1 MRAIPR
7 ATNSAP
13 TSRADA
19 AGSYAV
25 RRFACSDADVSGP
38 TLSDA
43 RALLNRVFGHADFRG
58 LQADVIG
65 EVLEGRDVMAV
76 LPTGGGKSFC
86 YQIPAMLRPGVGLVV
101 SPLIALMQDQVAALR
116 AAGVAAARL
125 DSTLDR
131 DARRKQLAAAREGR
145 LDLLYVSPEGLFAQG
160 FLDVLEHC
168 PIALIAIDEAHCVSQ
183 WGHDFRPDYRALG
196 QLADRFPGVPRMA
209 VTATADLKT
218 QADIR
223 TQLRLEHARSFV
235 ASFDRPNLA
244 LAAERKGARPQDRIV
259 DLVRARRGKSGI
271 VYAATRDHV
280 EKIAAN
286 LQALNIPALAYHAG
300 LDASL
305 RAERQHRFQ
314 EEDDVVMAA
323 TIAFGMGVDKPD
335 VRYVIHADSPKSIE
349 AYWQEVGR
357 AGRDGETA
365 EGFCIYSAA
374 DLRRAVMFANQSNAA
389 EQVKAVQIRKARQL
403 FAFLDGLTCRRA
415 GVRRYFGEENVEPCG
430 VCDICT
436 SPPVSIDATE
446 LAAKA
451 ISAVMR
457 MDQRF
462 GRGRVVNHLL
472 GKSGDELDQRYASR
486 STFGI
491 GADQPE
497 ALWRNVIEHLLFE
510 GVLSE
515 GEDERPTLSI
525 GDEEAV
531 RAIFRK
537 ERAVRIREA
546 AKSARRSKE
555 DRRAARAAKDAVREG
570 FEGAD
575 AKLFE
580 ALKSWRRET
589 AHANGVPPYVIFHD
603 ATLAAMVRTKP
614 ADLAALGRVSGIG
627 EAKLK
632 KYGAEVLAVLIAGC

>member
-1 MRAIPR
+1 M
-7 ATNSAP
+7 
-13 TSRADA
+13 ADLTA
-19 AGSYAV
+19 A
-25 RRFACSDADVSGP
+25 RE
-38 TLSDA
+38 TLQ
-43 RALLNRVFGHADFRG
+43 RVFGHDDFRG
-58 LQADVIG
+58 LQSDVIG
-65 EVLEGRDVMAV
+65 EVLDGRDVVAV

-101 SPLIALMQDQVAALR
+101 SPLIALMQDQVASLR
-116 AAGVAAARL
+116 AAGVTAARL
-125 DSTLDR
+125 DSTIASADR
-131 DARRKQLAAAREGR
+131 REWLAAARDGN
-145 LDLLYVSPEGLFAQG
+145 LDLLYVSPEGMFAQG
-160 FLDVLEHC
+160 FLDFLDDC

-196 QLADRFPGVPRMA
+196 QLAGRFPNAPRMA

-223 TQLRLEHARSFV
+223 TQLRLEHAKSFI
-235 ASFDRPNLA
+235 ASFDRPNLV
-244 LAAERKGARPQDRIV
+244 LSAERKGTRPQERIF
-259 DLVRARRGKSGI
+259 DLVRTRRGKSGI

-280 EKIAAN
+280 DKIAAN
-286 LQALNIPALAYHAG
+286 LVEANIPALAYHAG
-300 LDASL
+300 LDAGV
-305 RAERQHRFQ
+305 RAQRQHRFQ
-314 EEDDVVMAA
+314 EEDDVVMVA

-357 AGRDGETA
+357 GGRDGETA
-365 EGFCIYSAA
+365 EGFCIYSAS
-374 DLRRAVMFANQSNAA
+374 DLRRAIMFANQGGASD
-389 EQVKAVQIRKARQL
+389 QVKAVQIKKARQL

-430 VCDICT
+430 ACDICT
-436 SPPVSIDATE
+436 DPPVSIDATE

-462 GRGRVVNHLL
+462 GRGRVVGHLL
-472 GKSGDELDQRYASR
+472 GRANDGIDEQYRTR
-486 STFGI
+486 TTFGI

-515 GEDERPTLSI
+515 GDDERPTLSI

-537 ERAVRIREA
+537 AHVVRMREA
-546 AKSARRSKE
+546 AKPARRSKE
-555 DRRAARAAKDAVREG
+555 DRRASRDAKGAARAG
-570 FEGAD
+570 LQGAD

-580 ALKSWRRET
+580 ALKAWRRET
-589 AHANGVPPYVIFHD
+589 ANASGVPPYVIFHD
-603 ATLAAMVRTKP
+603 ATLAAMVTAKP
-614 ADLAALGRVSGIG
+614 SDLPALGRVSGIG
-627 EAKLK
+627 DAKLK
-632 KYGAEVLAVLIAGC
+632 KYGAEVLAVIIAGC

>member
-1 MRAIPR
+1 MNFAM
-7 ATNSAP
+7 
-13 TSRADA
+13 SRDLTA
-19 AGSYAV
+19 A
-25 RRFACSDADVSGP
+25 RE
-38 TLSDA
+38 TLQ
-43 RALLNRVFGHADFRG
+43 RVFGHDDFRG
-58 LQADVIG
+58 LQAGVIS
-65 EVLEGRDVMAV
+65 EVLDGRDVIAV

-86 YQIPAMLRPGVGLVV
+86 YQIPAILRPGVGLVI

-116 AAGVAAARL
+116 SAGVAAARL
-125 DSTLDR
+125 DSTIQSE
-131 DARRKQLAAAREGR
+131 ARRQTLNAAHEGK
-145 LDLLYVSPEGLFAQG
+145 LDLLYVSPEGLFAHG
-160 FLDVLEHC
+160 FLDFLETC

-196 QLADRFPGVPRMA
+196 QLADRFAGVPRMA

-223 TQLRLEHARSFV
+223 TQLRLENARAFID
-235 ASFDRPNLA
+235 SFDRPNLI
-244 LAAERKGARPQDRIV
+244 LSAERKGAKNQDRIF

-271 VYAATRDHV
+271 IYAATRDNV
-280 EKIAAN
+280 EKTAAN

-305 RAERQHRFQ
+305 RADRQHRFQ
-314 EEDDVVMAA
+314 EEDDVVMVA
-323 TIAFGMGVDKPD
+323 TIAFGMGVDKPN

-357 AGRDGETA
+357 GGRDGETA
-365 EGFCIYSAA
+365 EGFCIYSAS
-374 DLRRAVMFANQSNAA
+374 DLRRAIMFANQSNAG
-389 EQVKAVQIRKARQL
+389 EQVKAVQIKKARQL
-403 FAFLDGLTCRRA
+403 FAYLDGLTCRRA
-415 GVRRYFGEENVEPCG
+415 GVRRYFGEENAEPCG

-436 SPPVSIDATE
+436 DPPVSIDATE

-457 MDQRF
+457 LDQRV

-472 GKSGDELDQRYASR
+472 GRTGDGLDEQYSSR

-491 GADQPE
+491 GADQGEPI
-497 ALWRNVIEHLLFE
+497 WRNVIEHLLFE

-515 GEDERPTLSI
+515 GDDQRPTLSI
-525 GDEEAV
+525 GDEDAV

-537 ERAVRIREA
+537 ERSVRIREA
-546 AKSARRSKE
+546 AKPTRRSKE
-555 DRRAARAAKDAVREG
+555 ERRGARDAKGAVKAG
-570 FEGAD
+570 FDGAD

-580 ALKSWRRET
+580 ALKVWRRET
-589 AHANGVPPYVIFHD
+589 AHAGGVPPYVIFHD
-603 ATLAAMVRTKP
+603 ATLAEMVRAKP
-614 ADLAALGRVSGIG
+614 ANLIALGRISGIG

-632 KYGAEVLAVLIAGC
+632 KYGTEVLAVLIAGL

>member
-1 MRAIPR
+1 
-7 ATNSAP
+7 
-13 TSRADA
+13 
-19 AGSYAV
+19 
-25 RRFACSDADVSGP
+25 
-38 TLSDA
+38 
-43 RALLNRVFGHADFRG
+43 
-58 LQADVIG
+58 
-65 EVLEGRDVMAV
+65 VLAGRDVMAV

-86 YQIPAMLRPGVGLVV
+86 YQIPAILRLGVGLVV

-116 AAGVAAARL
+116 TAGVAAARL
-125 DSTLDR
+125 DSTIDSQ
-131 DARRKQLAAAREGR
+131 ARRETLNAAHEGK
-145 LDLLYVSPEGLFAQG
+145 LDLLYVSPEGLFAPN
-160 FLDVLEHC
+160 FLDFLSTC

-196 QLADRFPGVPRMA
+196 RVAEIFPGVPRMA

-223 TQLRLEHARSFV
+223 TQLRLEDARAFID
-235 ASFDRPNLA
+235 SFDRPNLV
-244 LAAERKGARPQDRIV
+244 LSAERKSTKPQDRIY

-271 VYAATRDHV
+271 IYAATRDHV
-280 EKIAAN
+280 DKIAAN
-286 LQALNIPALAYHAG
+286 LADLKIPALAYHAG
-300 LDASL
+300 LDAGL
-305 RAERQHRFQ
+305 RADRQHKFQ
-314 EEDDVVMAA
+314 EEDDVVMVA

-357 AGRDGETA
+357 AGRDGETS
-365 EGFCIYSAA
+365 EGFCIYSAN
-374 DLRRAVMFANQSNAA
+374 DLRRAIMFANQGAA
-389 EQVKAVQIRKARQL
+389 SEQVRAVQIKKARQL

-415 GVRRYFGEENVEPCG
+415 GVRRYFGEENAEPCG

-436 SPPVSIDATE
+436 DPPVSIDATE

-457 MDQRF
+457 MKQRF

-472 GKSGDELDQRYASR
+472 GKATDSLDEQYSTQT
-486 STFGI
+486 TFGI
-491 GADQPE
+491 GADQHE
-497 ALWRNVIEHLLFE
+497 SMWRNVIEHLLFE

-515 GEDERPTLSI
+515 GEDERPTLSV
-525 GDEEAV
+525 GDDEAV

-537 ERAVRIREA
+537 DRLIRMREA
-546 AKSARRSKE
+546 SKPTRRSKE
-555 DRRAARAAKDAVREG
+555 DRRGSRDAKDAVKAG
-570 FEGAD
+570 FKGDD

-589 AHANGVPPYVIFHD
+589 AHAGGVPPYVIFHD
-603 ATLAAMVRTKP
+603 ATLAEMVRAKP
-614 ADLAALGRVSGIG
+614 SDLTALGRVSGIG

-632 KYGAEVLAVLIAGC
+632 KYGAEVLAILLAGC

>member
-1 MRAIPR
+1 VTHPDL
-7 ATNSAP
+7 T
-13 TSRADA
+13 A
-19 AGSYAV
+19 A
-25 RRFACSDADVSGP
+25 RDILR
-38 TLSDA
+38 
-43 RALLNRVFGHADFRG
+43 RVFGHDDFRG
-58 LQADVIG
+58 LQADVIA

-76 LPTGGGKSFC
+76 LPTGGGKSFT

-131 DARRKQLAAAREGR
+131 EARHNWLSAAREGQ
-145 LDLLYVSPEGLFAQG
+145 LDLLYVSPEGLMAG
-160 FLDVLEHC
+160 GMLDFLQQC

-196 QLADRFPGVPRMA
+196 ALADRFPNTPRMA

-223 TQLRLEHARSFV
+223 TQLRLEHAKSFI
-235 ASFDRPNLA
+235 ASFDRPNLV
-244 LAAERKGARPQDRIV
+244 LAAERKPAKTQDRIL

-271 VYAATRDHV
+271 VYAATRDNV
-280 EKIAAN
+280 EKTAEN
-286 LQALNIPALAYHAG
+286 LQRANIPALAYHAG

-314 EEDDVVMAA
+314 EEDDVVMVA

-357 AGRDGETA
+357 GGRDGETA

-374 DLRRAVMFANQSNAA
+374 DLRRAIMFANQSNAG
-389 EQVKAVQIRKARQL
+389 EQVRAVQIKKARQL
-403 FAFLDGLTCRRA
+403 FAYLDGLTCRRA
-415 GVRRYFGEENVEPCG
+415 GVRRYFGEENAEPCG

-436 SPPVSIDATE
+436 DPPVSIDATE
-446 LAAKA
+446 MAAKA

-472 GKSGDELDQRYASR
+472 GKAADQLDEQYSSR
-486 STFGI
+486 TTFGI
-491 GADQPE
+491 GADQHE
-497 ALWRNVIEHLLFE
+497 SVWRNVIEHLLFE

-515 GEDERPTLSI
+515 GDGERPTLSV
-525 GDEEAV
+525 GDDEAV

-537 ERAVRIREA
+537 ERVIRMREA
-546 AKSARRSKE
+546 AKSTRRSKE
-555 DRRAARAAKDAVREG
+555 ERRASRDAKSAAKRDFQGE
-570 FEGAD
+570 E

-580 ALKSWRRET
+580 ALRAWRRET

-603 ATLAAMVRTKP
+603 ATLAAIVRAKP
-614 ADLAALGRVSGIG
+614 ADMPALARVPGIG

-632 KYGAEVLAVLIAGC
+632 RHGAELLAVVIAGC

>member
-1 MRAIPR
+1 V
-7 ATNSAP
+7 SADSLP
-13 TSRADA
+13 LARE
-19 AGSYAV
+19 
-25 RRFACSDADVSGP
+25 
-38 TLSDA
+38 TLQ
-43 RALLNRVFGHADFRG
+43 RVFGHSDFRG
-58 LQADVIG
+58 LQADVIS
-65 EVLEGRDVMAV
+65 EVLAGRDVVAV

-125 DSTLDR
+125 DSTIQS
-131 DARRKQLAAAREGR
+131 DARRDWLNAAREGQ

-160 FLDVLEHC
+160 FLDFLEQC

-196 QLADRFPGVPRMA
+196 QLAGRFPGVPRMA

-223 TQLRLEHARSFV
+223 AQLKLEDARLFV
-235 ASFDRPNLA
+235 DSFDRPNLV
-244 LAAERKGARPQDRIV
+244 LAAERKPSKPQDRIF
-259 DLVRARRGKSGI
+259 DIVRERRGKSGI
-271 VYAATRDHV
+271 IYAATRDNV
-280 EKIAAN
+280 EKTAAN
-286 LQALNIPALAYHAG
+286 LQALKVPALAYHAG
-300 LDASL
+300 LDASI

-314 EEDDVVMAA
+314 EDDDVVMVA

-357 AGRDGETA
+357 GGRDGETA
-365 EGFCIYSAA
+365 EGFCIYSAS
-374 DLRRAVMFANQSNAA
+374 DLRRAMMFANQSNAP
-389 EQVKAVQIRKARQL
+389 EQVKAVQIKKARQL

-415 GVRRYFGEENVEPCG
+415 GVRRYFGEENVEACG

-436 SPPVSIDATE
+436 DPPASIDATE

-462 GRGRVVNHLL
+462 GRVRVVNHLL
-472 GKSGDELDQRYASR
+472 GKANDGLDEQYASR

-491 GADQPE
+491 GADQHE
-497 ALWRNVIEHLLFE
+497 SLWRNVIEHLLFE

-525 GDEEAV
+525 GDDEIV

-537 ERAVRIREA
+537 EHTVRVREA
-546 AKSARRSKE
+546 AKPTRRSKE
-555 DRRAARAAKDAVREG
+555 ERRASRGAKGAAKAG

-575 AKLFE
+575 ATLFE
-580 ALKSWRRET
+580 ALKGWRRET
-589 AHANGVPPYVIFHD
+589 ANASGVPPYVIFHD
-603 ATLAAMVRTKP
+603 ATLAAMVRDKP
-614 ADLAALGRVSGIG
+614 GDLSALGRVSGIG

-632 KYGAEVLAVLIAGC
+632 KYGTEVLAVLLAGC

>member
-1 MRAIPR
+1 V
-7 ATNSAP
+7 T
-13 TSRADA
+13 DLA
-19 AGSYAV
+19 AA
-25 RRFACSDADVSGP
+25 RE
-38 TLSDA
+38 TLQ
-43 RALLNRVFGHADFRG
+43 RVFGHDDFRG
-58 LQADVIG
+58 LQADVIA
-65 EVLEGRDVMAV
+65 EVLDGRDVIAV

-131 DARRKQLAAAREGR
+131 DARRQWLDAVREGQ

-160 FLDVLEHC
+160 FLDFLEQC
-168 PIALIAIDEAHCVSQ
+168 PIALVAIDEAHCVSQ

-196 QLADRFPGVPRMA
+196 ALADRFRGVPRMA

-223 TQLRLEHARSFV
+223 TQLRLEHAKSFID
-235 ASFDRPNLA
+235 SFDRPNLV
-244 LAAERKGARPQDRIV
+244 LAAERKSTKPQDRLF

-271 VYAATRDHV
+271 IYAATRDHV

-286 LQALNIPALAYHAG
+286 LQEQKVPALAYHAG
-300 LDASL
+300 LDSSV

-314 EEDDVVMAA
+314 EEDDVVMVA

-357 AGRDGETA
+357 GGRDGETA

-374 DLRRAVMFANQSNAA
+374 DLRRATMFANQSNAA
-389 EQVKAVQIRKARQL
+389 DQVKAVQIRKARQL

-415 GVRRYFGEENVEPCG
+415 GVRRYFGEENAEPCG

-436 SPPVSIDATE
+436 DPPTSIDATE

-462 GRGRVVNHLL
+462 GRVRVVNHLI
-472 GKSGDELDQRYASR
+472 GKANDGLDEQYSSR

-491 GADQPE
+491 GADQHE
-497 ALWRNVIEHLLFE
+497 SLWRNVIEHLLFE
-510 GVLSE
+510 GVLEESD
-515 GEDERPTLSI
+515 DERPTLSI
-525 GDEEAV
+525 GDDDAV

-537 ERAVRIREA
+537 ERVIRVREQT
-546 AKSARRSKE
+546 KPARRSRE
-555 DRRAARAAKDAVREG
+555 ERRASRDAKNAAKQA
-570 FEGAD
+570 FEGED
-575 AKLFE
+575 ARLFE
-580 ALKSWRRET
+580 ALRGWRRDAAQT
-589 AHANGVPPYVIFHD
+589 QGVPPYVILHD
-603 ATLAAMVRTKP
+603 ATIAAIVRARP
-614 ADLAALGRVSGIG
+614 ASLDALSRIPGIG

-632 KYGAEVLAVLIAGC
+632 RHGAELLTVVLAGC

>member
-1 MRAIPR
+1 M
-7 ATNSAP
+7 SQ
-13 TSRADA
+13 
-19 AGSYAV
+19 
-25 RRFACSDADVSGP
+25 P

-43 RALLNRVFGHADFRG
+43 RALLQRVFGHADFRG
-58 LQADVIG
+58 LQAEVIS
-65 EVLEGRDVMAV
+65 EVLAGRDAVAV

-86 YQIPAMLRPGVGLVV
+86 YQIPAMLREGVGLVI
-101 SPLIALMQDQVAALR
+101 SPLIALMQDQVAALQ

-125 DSTLDR
+125 DYTQDR
-131 DARRKQLAAAREGR
+131 GARREWLNAAREGK

-160 FLDVLEHC
+160 FLDFLEQC
-168 PIALIAIDEAHCVSQ
+168 PLALVAIDEAHCVSQ

-196 QLADRFPGVPRMA
+196 QLADRFPNAPRMA

-223 TQLRLEHARSFV
+223 AQLRLEHAKCFI
-235 ASFDRPNLA
+235 ASFDRPNLV
-244 LAAERKGARPQDRIV
+244 LSAERKGPRPQERLLA
-259 DLVRARRGKSGI
+259 LVRARRGKSGI
-271 VYAATRDHV
+271 IYAATRDHV
-280 EKIAAN
+280 EKIAGA
-286 LQALNIPALAYHAG
+286 LQEANIPALAYHAG
-300 LDASL
+300 LDAPL

-323 TIAFGMGVDKPD
+323 TIAFGMGVDKPN
-335 VRYVIHADSPKSIE
+335 VRYVIHADAPKSIE

-357 AGRDGETA
+357 GGRDGETA
-365 EGFCIYSAA
+365 EGFCVYSAN
-374 DLRRAVMFANQSNAA
+374 DLRRAIMFANQSNAG
-389 EQVKAVQIRKARQL
+389 EIVKSVQIKKARQL
-403 FAFLDGLTCRRA
+403 YAYLDGLTCRRA
-415 GVRRYFGEENVEPCG
+415 GVRRYFGEENAEPCG

-436 SPPVSIDATE
+436 DPPTSIDATE

-457 MDQRF
+457 MDQRV
-462 GRGRVVNHLL
+462 GRGRVIGHLI
-472 GKSGDELDQRYASR
+472 GRTGDGMDERYASR

-497 ALWRNVIEHLLFE
+497 PVWRNVIEHLLFE

-515 GEDERPTLSI
+515 GDDERPTLSI

-537 ERAVRIREA
+537 ERTVRMREA
-546 AKSARRSKE
+546 AKHSSKQE
-555 DRRAARAAKDAVREG
+555 RRAAKGAAKSG
-570 FEGAD
+570 LTGAD

-580 ALKSWRRET
+580 ALRNWRRDT
-589 AHANGVPPYVIFHD
+589 ARAADVPPYVVFSD
-603 ATLAAMVRTKP
+603 ATLAAIAQSKP
-614 ADLAALGRVSGIG
+614 QDFVALGRVPGIG

-632 KYGAEVLAVLIAGC
+632 RYGADVLAITIAGV

>member
-1 MRAIPR
+1 M
-7 ATNSAP
+7 SLL
-13 TSRADA
+13 A
-19 AGSYAV
+19 A
-25 RRFACSDADVSGP
+25 RDI
-38 TLSDA
+38 LQ
-43 RALLNRVFGHADFRG
+43 RVFGHDDFRG
-58 LQADVIG
+58 LQADVIA
-65 EVLEGRDVMAV
+65 EVLAGRDVVAV

-131 DARRKQLAAAREGR
+131 DARRQHLDAAREGQ
-145 LDLLYVSPEGLFAQG
+145 LDLLYVSPEGLFAHG
-160 FLDVLEHC
+160 FLDFLEQC

-196 QLADRFPGVPRMA
+196 QLADRFANVPRMA

-218 QADIR
+218 QADIK
-223 TQLRLEHARSFV
+223 TQLRLENARAFV
-235 ASFDRPNLA
+235 DSFDRPNLV
-244 LAAERKGARPQDRIV
+244 LAAERKSTRPHDRIY
-259 DLVRARRGKSGI
+259 DLVRARRGESGI
-271 VYAATRDHV
+271 IYAATRDHV
-280 EKIAAN
+280 EKIAAH
-286 LQALNIPALAYHAG
+286 LQEQQVPALAYHAG
-300 LDASL
+300 LDSSL

-314 EEDDVVMAA
+314 EEDDVVMVA

-335 VRYVIHADSPKSIE
+335 VRYVVHADSPKSIE

-365 EGFCIYSAA
+365 EGFCIYSSA
-374 DLRRAVMFANQSNAA
+374 DLRRAIMFANQSNASD
-389 EQVKAVQIRKARQL
+389 QVKAVQIKKARQL

-415 GVRRYFGEENVEPCG
+415 GVRRYFGEENAEPCG

-436 SPPVSIDATE
+436 DPPTSIDATE

-472 GKSGDELDQRYASR
+472 GKANDGFDEQYSSR
-486 STFGI
+486 TTFGI
-491 GADQPE
+491 GADTHE
-497 ALWRNVIEHLLFE
+497 SVWRNVIEHLLFE
-510 GVLSE
+510 GVLE
-515 GEDERPTLSI
+515 ETDDERPTLFI
-525 GDEEAV
+525 GDEDAV

-537 ERAVRIREA
+537 ERTIRVREQT
-546 AKSARRSKE
+546 KPKRRSKE
-555 DRRAARAAKDAVREG
+555 ERRAARDASRAVRAG
-570 FEGAD
+570 FDGVD

-580 ALKSWRRET
+580 SLRAWRRDA
-589 AHANGVPPYVIFHD
+589 AHAAGVPPYVIFHD
-603 ATLAAMVRTKP
+603 ATLAAIVAAKP
-614 ADLAALGRVSGIG
+614 ADMHALSRVPGIG

-632 KYGAEVLAVLIAGC
+632 RHGPAILALLQQQAA

>member
-1 MRAIPR
+1 MTHPDL
-7 ATNSAP
+7 T
-13 TSRADA
+13 A
-19 AGSYAV
+19 A
-25 RRFACSDADVSGP
+25 RDILR
-38 TLSDA
+38 
-43 RALLNRVFGHADFRG
+43 RVFGHDDFRG
-58 LQADVIG
+58 LQADVIA

-76 LPTGGGKSFC
+76 LPTGGGKSFT

-131 DARRKQLAAAREGR
+131 EARHNWLSAAREGQ
-145 LDLLYVSPEGLFAQG
+145 LDLLYVSPEGLMAG
-160 FLDVLEHC
+160 GMLDFLQQC

-196 QLADRFPGVPRMA
+196 ALADRFPNTPRMA

-223 TQLRLEHARSFV
+223 TQLRLEHAKSFI
-235 ASFDRPNLA
+235 ASFDRPNLV
-244 LAAERKGARPQDRIV
+244 LAAERKPAKTQDRIL

-271 VYAATRDHV
+271 VYAATRDNV
-280 EKIAAN
+280 EKTAEN
-286 LQALNIPALAYHAG
+286 LQRANIPALAYHAG

-314 EEDDVVMAA
+314 EEDDVVMVA

-357 AGRDGETA
+357 GGRDGETA

-374 DLRRAVMFANQSNAA
+374 DLRRAIMFANQSNAG
-389 EQVKAVQIRKARQL
+389 EQVRAVQIKKARQL
-403 FAFLDGLTCRRA
+403 FAYLDGLTCRRA
-415 GVRRYFGEENVEPCG
+415 GVRRYFGEENAEPCG

-436 SPPVSIDATE
+436 DPPVSIDATE
-446 LAAKA
+446 MAAKA

-472 GKSGDELDQRYASR
+472 GKAADQLDEQYSSR
-486 STFGI
+486 TTFGI
-491 GADQPE
+491 GADQHE
-497 ALWRNVIEHLLFE
+497 SVWRNVIEHLLFE

-515 GEDERPTLSI
+515 GDGERPTLSV
-525 GDEEAV
+525 GDDEAV

-537 ERAVRIREA
+537 ERVIRMREA
-546 AKSARRSKE
+546 AKSTRRSKE
-555 DRRAARAAKDAVREG
+555 ERRASRDAKSAAKRDFQGE
-570 FEGAD
+570 E

-580 ALKSWRRET
+580 ALRAWRRET

-603 ATLAAMVRTKP
+603 ATLAAIVRAKP
-614 ADLAALGRVSGIG
+614 ADMPALARVPGIG

-632 KYGAEVLAVLIAGC
+632 RHGAELLAVVIAGC

>member
-1 MRAIPR
+1 MADL
-7 ATNSAP
+7 SAA
-13 TSRADA
+13 RE
-19 AGSYAV
+19 
-25 RRFACSDADVSGP
+25 
-38 TLSDA
+38 TLQ
-43 RALLNRVFGHADFRG
+43 RVFGHDDFRG
-58 LQADVIG
+58 LQADVVS
-65 EVLEGRDVMAV
+65 EVLDGRDVVAV

-86 YQIPAMLRPGVGLVV
+86 YQIPAMLREGVGLVV

-116 AAGVAAARL
+116 SAGVAAARL

-131 DARRKQLAAAREGR
+131 DARREWLSAAREGK

-160 FLDVLEHC
+160 FLDFLEQC

-223 TQLRLEHARSFV
+223 TQLRLDHAKSFI
-235 ASFDRPNLA
+235 ASFDRPNLV
-244 LAAERKGARPQDRIV
+244 LSAERKGAKAQDRIY
-259 DLVRARRGKSGI
+259 DLVRAGRGKSGI
-271 VYAATRDHV
+271 IYAATRDSV
-280 EKIAAN
+280 EKTAAN
-286 LQALNIPALAYHAG
+286 LQALKIPALAYHAG

-305 RAERQHRFQ
+305 RAERQQRFQ
-314 EEDDVVMAA
+314 EEDDVVMVA
-323 TIAFGMGVDKPD
+323 TIAFGMGVDKPN

-357 AGRDGETA
+357 GGRDGETA
-365 EGFCIYSAA
+365 EGFCIYSAS
-374 DLRRAVMFANQSNAA
+374 DLRRAIMFANQSNATD
-389 EQVKAVQIRKARQL
+389 QVKAVQIKKARQL
-403 FAFLDGLTCRRA
+403 FAFLDGLTCRRG

-436 SPPVSIDATE
+436 DPPTSIDATE

-457 MDQRF
+457 MDQRV

-472 GKSGDELDQRYASR
+472 GRTGDGLDEQYASR

-491 GADQPE
+491 GADQGEPM
-497 ALWRNVIEHLLFE
+497 WRNVIEHLLFE

-515 GEDERPTLSI
+515 GDDQRPTLSI
-525 GDEEAV
+525 GDDEAV

-537 ERAVRIREA
+537 EREVRMREA
-546 AKSARRSKE
+546 AKPTRRSKE
-555 DRRAARAAKDAVREG
+555 DRRASRIAKGAAKAG

-580 ALKSWRRET
+580 ALKGWRRES

-603 ATLAAMVRTKP
+603 ATLAEMVRAKP
-614 ADLAALGRVSGIG
+614 SDLVGLGRISGIG

-632 KYGAEVLAVLIAGC
+632 KYGAEVLAVLITGI

>member
-1 MRAIPR
+1 
-7 ATNSAP
+7 
-13 TSRADA
+13 
-19 AGSYAV
+19 
-25 RRFACSDADVSGP
+25 VSQAN
-38 TLSDA
+38 LDQA
-43 RALLNRVFGHADFRG
+43 RALLQRVFGHADFRG
-58 LQADVIG
+58 LQSDVIS
-65 EVLEGRDVMAV
+65 EVLAGRDVMAV

-131 DARRKQLAAAREGR
+131 EARHNWLSAAREGQ
-145 LDLLYVSPEGLFAQG
+145 LDLLYVSPEGLMASG
-160 FLDVLEHC
+160 MLDFLQQC

-196 QLADRFPGVPRMA
+196 ALADRFPNSPRMA

-223 TQLRLEHARSFV
+223 TQLRLENAKSFV
-235 ASFDRPNLA
+235 ASFDRPNLV
-244 LAAERKGARPQDRIV
+244 LAAERKPPKVQERILE
-259 DLVRARRGKSGI
+259 LVRARRGKSGI
-271 VYAATRDHV
+271 IYAATRDNV
-280 EKIAAN
+280 EKTAES
-286 LQALNIPALAYHAG
+286 LQRSGIPALAYHAG
-300 LDASL
+300 LEAGL
-305 RAERQHRFQ
+305 RADRQHRFQ
-314 EEDDVVMAA
+314 EEDDVVMVA

-357 AGRDGETA
+357 GGRDGETA

-374 DLRRAVMFANQSNAA
+374 DLRRAIMFANQSSASD
-389 EQVKAVQIRKARQL
+389 QVKAVQIKKARQL
-403 FAFLDGLTCRRA
+403 FAYLDGLTCRRG

-436 SPPVSIDATE
+436 EPPVSIDATE
-446 LAAKA
+446 MAAKA

-462 GRGRVVNHLL
+462 GRGRVVGHLI
-472 GKSGDELDQRYASR
+472 GKTSDQIDEQYASR
-486 STFGI
+486 TTFGI
-491 GADQPE
+491 GADTHE
-497 ALWRNVIEHLLFE
+497 SVWRNVIEHLLFE

-515 GEDERPTLSI
+515 GDGERPTLSI

-537 ERAVRIREA
+537 ERPIRMREA
-546 AKSARRSKE
+546 AKTGRRSKE
-555 DRRAARAAKDAVREG
+555 ERRAARDGRASTKES
-570 FEGAD
+570 FTGAD
-575 AKLFE
+575 AELFE
-580 ALKSWRRET
+580 ALRSWRRDT
-589 AHANGVPPYVIFHD
+589 AQTNGVPPYVIFHD
-603 ATLAAMVRTKP
+603 ATLASIVRAKP
-614 ADLAALGRVSGIG
+614 ADLQALGKVPGIG

-632 KYGAEVLAVLIAGC
+632 RHGAEVLAVIIAGC

>member
-1 MRAIPR
+1 MTDLTTARE
-7 ATNSAP
+7 
-13 TSRADA
+13 
-19 AGSYAV
+19 
-25 RRFACSDADVSGP
+25 
-38 TLSDA
+38 TLQ
-43 RALLNRVFGHADFRG
+43 RVFGHDDFRG
-58 LQADVIG
+58 MQADVIT
-65 EVLEGRDVMAV
+65 EVLAGRDVMAV

-116 AAGVAAARL
+116 AAGVKAARL
-125 DSTLDR
+125 DSTIASDQRRATLD
-131 DARRKQLAAAREGR
+131 AAREGR
-145 LDLLYVSPEGLFAQG
+145 LDLLYVSPEGLFAPN
-160 FLDVLEHC
+160 FLDFLSDC

-196 QLADRFPGVPRMA
+196 RLAESFPNVPRMA

-223 TQLRLEHARSFV
+223 TQLQLEHARAFV
-235 ASFDRPNLA
+235 DSFDRPNLV
-244 LAAERKGARPQDRIV
+244 LAAERKSTKPHDRIF

-271 VYAATRDHV
+271 IYASTRDHV

-286 LQALNIPALAYHAG
+286 LQEVKVPALAYHAG
-300 LDASL
+300 LDAGL
-305 RAERQHRFQ
+305 RADRQHKFQ
-314 EEDDVVMAA
+314 EEDDVVMVA

-365 EGFCIYSAA
+365 EGFCVYSAS
-374 DLRRAVMFANQSNAA
+374 DLRRAIMFANQGNAS
-389 EQVKAVQIRKARQL
+389 EHVRGVQIKKARQL

-415 GVRRYFGEENVEPCG
+415 GVRRYFGEENAEACG

-436 SPPVSIDATE
+436 DPPVSIDATE

-472 GKSGDELDQRYASR
+472 GKASDQLDEQFSTR

-491 GADQPE
+491 GAGTPE
-497 ALWRNVIEHLLFE
+497 SVWRNVIEHLLFE
-510 GVLSE
+510 GVLGE
-515 GEDERPTLSI
+515 GDGERPTLSI
-525 GDEEAV
+525 GDDEVV

-537 ERAVRIREA
+537 ERIIRMRES
-546 AKSARRSKE
+546 AKPERRSKE
-555 DRRAARAAKDAVREG
+555 DRRAARGARGSAKAG

-575 AKLFE
+575 ATLFE
-580 ALKSWRRET
+580 ALRSWRRET
-589 AHANGVPPYVIFHD
+589 AQAAGVPPYVIFHD
-603 ATLAAMVRTKP
+603 ATLAAIVTAKP
-614 ADLAALGRVSGIG
+614 GDLVALGRVPGIG

-632 KYGAEVLAVLIAGC
+632 HHGAELLAVVIAGC

>member
-1 MRAIPR
+1 M
-7 ATNSAP
+7 
-13 TSRADA
+13 ADLTTA
-19 AGSYAV
+19 
-25 RRFACSDADVSGP
+25 RE
-38 TLSDA
+38 TLQ
-43 RALLNRVFGHADFRG
+43 RVFGHDDFRG
-58 LQADVIG
+58 LQSDVIS
-65 EVLEGRDVMAV
+65 EVLDGRDVVAV

-86 YQIPAMLRPGVGLVV
+86 YQIPAMLREGVGLVV

-116 AAGVAAARL
+116 SAGVSAARL
-125 DSTLDR
+125 DSTIDSQ
-131 DARRKQLAAAREGR
+131 ARREILNAAREGQ

-160 FLDVLEHC
+160 FLDFLDQC

-223 TQLRLEHARSFV
+223 TQLRLEHAKSFI
-235 ASFDRPNLA
+235 ASFDRPNLI
-244 LAAERKGARPQDRIV
+244 LSAERKGPKNQDRIYDIV
-259 DLVRARRGKSGI
+259 SARRGKSGI
-271 VYAATRDHV
+271 IYAATRDNV
-280 EKIAAN
+280 EKTAAN
-286 LQALNIPALAYHAG
+286 LQALKIPALAYHAG

-305 RAERQHRFQ
+305 RADRQHRFQ
-314 EEDDVVMAA
+314 EEDDVVMVA
-323 TIAFGMGVDKPD
+323 TIAFGMGVDKPN

-357 AGRDGETA
+357 GGRDGESA
-365 EGFCIYSAA
+365 EGFCIYSAS
-374 DLRRAVMFANQSNAA
+374 DLRRAIMFANQSNATD
-389 EQVKAVQIRKARQL
+389 QVKAVQIKKARQL

-415 GVRRYFGEENVEPCG
+415 GVRRYFGEENVSPCG

-436 SPPVSIDATE
+436 DPPTSIDATE

-457 MDQRF
+457 MDQRV

-472 GKSGDELDQRYASR
+472 GRTGDGLDEQYASR

-491 GADQPE
+491 GADTGEPI
-497 ALWRNVIEHLLFE
+497 WRNVIEHLLFE

-515 GEDERPTLSI
+515 GDDQRPTLSI
-525 GDEEAV
+525 GDDEAV

-537 ERAVRIREA
+537 ERSVRIREA
-546 AKSARRSKE
+546 AKPTRRSKE
-555 DRRAARAAKDAVREG
+555 ERRASRDAKGAAKAG
-570 FEGAD
+570 FDGAD

-580 ALKSWRRET
+580 ALKGWRRET

-603 ATLAAMVRTKP
+603 ATLAEMVRAKP
-614 ADLAALGRVSGIG
+614 NTLPALGRISGIG

-632 KYGAEVLAVLIAGC
+632 KYGAEVLAVLIAGL